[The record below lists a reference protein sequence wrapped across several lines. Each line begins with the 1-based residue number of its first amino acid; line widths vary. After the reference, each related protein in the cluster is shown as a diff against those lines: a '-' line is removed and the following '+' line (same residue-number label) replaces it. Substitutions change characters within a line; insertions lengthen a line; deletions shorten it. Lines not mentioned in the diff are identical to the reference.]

1 MWSNLSTAVV
11 ALFTAITT
19 LFGALNKVSKTV
31 DNFASWGEE
40 ESGKFLDLSRAERAA
55 SLLEL
60 EAKAAAKALPAPKA
74 K

>member
-1 MWSNLSTAVV
+1 MWSNLSTAVI
-11 ALFTAITT
+11 ALFAAITT

-60 EAKAAAKALPAPKA
+60 EAKAKQLATPEAK
-74 K
+74 